1 VTVLGFTVT
10 FHGPFRVG
18 SAYARDGVDAALD
31 RHDPLPPDHIK
42 GLMRAAAADI
52 LGLGLAGVGE
62 VFGSPAGPSPWS
74 WSAAQPLGDWEFSYR
89 NRVTIDPVSR
99 SALKD
104 HLVLGEQAWAARA
117 RFEVS
122 RAGPMTQDAADRHV
136 LVLRCAAAAV
146 HGLGSWRRRG
156 LGWVGIVPDGGP
168 VSAEDVAAML
178 SLAGG
183 RNERACPGPAPASPD
198 RR

>member
-1 VTVLGFTVT
+1 MTVLGFTVT
-10 FHGPFRVG
+10 FHSPFRVG

-42 GLMRAAAADI
+42 GLMRAAAADL
-52 LGLGLAGVGE
+52 LGLRPGDVGE
-62 VFGSPAGPSPWS
+62 VFGSPGSPSPWS
-74 WSAAQPLGDWEFSYR
+74 WSSAHPGEDWEFSYR
-89 NRVTIDPVSR
+89 NRVTIDPAKG

-104 HLVLGEQAWAARA
+104 HLVLGEQAWAGQA
-117 RFEVS
+117 RFEVTGVGALP
-122 RAGPMTQDAADRHV
+122 RDAADRHV
-136 LVLRCAAAAV
+136 LILRCTAAAV

-168 VSAEDVAAML
+168 VSAGEAAAVL

-183 RNERACPGPAPASPD
+183 PR
-198 RR
+198 